1 MFRQGG
7 KETKRRILNGF
18 IVKERTSRVGG
29 SWIEM
34 REKILTLWRKFNF
47 HRQFFRSGVKFMPK
61 FALLKFVIQC
71 VAECSVEWKLFSVSD
86 DESRKTITILLML
99 CRSNIV
105 EIAKICIAK
114 GLSLVRGFGCSI
126 TPRYTF
132 PMLNG
137 FRLWNKL
144 FFLLHRLLFDEKLLE
159 INQTFHCTRIKRIHF
174 KSDGFWKSFN
184 LVDKSCYNNNQ
195 RRLFFRLMIFIQRLL
210 IHYAHQISGRI
221 IYQSNKS

>member
-86 DESRKTITILLML
+86 DESRKTITILLIEH
-99 CRSNIV
+99 C
-105 EIAKICIAK
+105 
-114 GLSLVRGFGCSI
+114 
-126 TPRYTF
+126 
-132 PMLNG
+132 
-137 FRLWNKL
+137 WNCKN
-144 FFLLHRLLFDEKLLE
+144 LHR
-159 INQTFHCTRIKRIHF
+159 KRIEPCQRVWLFNHSSLHL
-174 KSDGFWKSFN
+174 SD
-184 LVDKSCYNNNQ
+184 VE
-195 RRLFFRLMIFIQRLL
+195 RIQIMKQAFLSSPSAFVWRKT
-210 IHYAHQISGRI
+210 AW
-221 IYQSNKS
+221 N